1 MSGKLGLVIGLLAGF
16 LITGAA
22 ALVGLKVAKAE
33 FDSRVLAEKEA
44 AYHKGLQEGT
54 KTAASLLDEAA
65 LKGLRDEN
73 AALRKRIEELE
84 KK

>member
-1 MSGKLGLVIGLLAGF
+1 MSGKLALVIGLLVGF
-16 LITGAA
+16 LVTGAA
-22 ALVGLKVAKAE
+22 ALVGLKLAKDE
-33 FDSRVLAEKEA
+33 FDSRVLSEKEA

-54 KTAASLLDEAA
+54 RTAASLLDEAA
-65 LKGLRDEN
+65 LKSLRDEN